1 MNSRSYIAVLLYE
14 YKNQDLT
21 PEDFENTLMY
31 FAELYHKEKTENK

>member
-1 MNSRSYIAVLLYE
+1 MDSKSCKEVLVYE

-31 FAELYHKEKTENK
+31 FAELYHREKTENK